1 MNGVAYGWRVIV
13 ECCVFTSKSFSAL
26 ASDPT
31 SSFSENTIEICVF
44 PSLSPWCFW
53 VRKEIESEYNQLNF
67 LKINNALIKPIS
79 LPKTV
84 LTWRV
89 SLSAI
94 LELKL
99 RWTDL
104 FVVKI
109 FTRIKML
116 TLPRETSVHDWCL
129 VWRITKSRVH
139 LKGVF
144 GGVYSRISRRVIC
157 SIKCINIYIYFFFSY
172 LSLI

>member
-1 MNGVAYGWRVIV
+1 MYNKLNIYAVMNGVAHGWRVLV

-31 SSFSENTIEICVF
+31 SSFSENTIKVCVF

-94 LELKL
+94 ELAI
-99 RWTDL
+99 R
-104 FVVKI
+104 VE
-109 FTRIKML
+109 IKMNWL
-116 TLPRETSVHDWCL
+116 FCCKDLHSNQNAFASPRNQRPWSMSCL
-129 VWRITKSRVH
+129 KNHKITCTFKGCVWGCV
-139 LKGVF
+139 
-144 GGVYSRISRRVIC
+144 
-157 SIKCINIYIYFFFSY
+157 FSY
-172 LSLI
+172 